1 MARGAREGRRHGPS
15 KITVNKEWLCHRC
28 EIIYALTL
36 AMNYLQLRPGGAVRR
51 YVQCYWMLE
60 DAASAGGVQRILPDG
75 RPALILN
82 WGRPF
87 ESYADGVWTRQPGC
101 FFVGQITGPLLLRPC
116 GPAAM
121 LGISFHPHGAAQLLR
136 MPMCELTD
144 SAVSLAD
151 LASLGA
157 RPLLVALE
165 RLRETYSLRAGLAA
179 LDGVLRAFAERS
191 FAGDDP
197 VAHAVLEMERSGGLV
212 RIRGLADRL
221 SWSSRQLQRRFRDA
235 VGISPKLF
243 CRMQRFQRVFA
254 AMDHLGSDWVNAA
267 VDCGYYDQA
276 HLIRDYRE
284 FSGKTPTSL
293 LEREMD
299 LSRRFVRA
307 DGMSHFSNTAGILSR

>member
-1 MARGAREGRRHGPS
+1 
-15 KITVNKEWLCHRC
+15 
-28 EIIYALTL
+28 
-36 AMNYLQLRPGGAVRR
+36 
-51 YVQCYWMLE
+51 MLE
-60 DAASAGGVQRILPDG
+60 DAAGAGGVQRILPDG

-87 ESYADGVWTRQPGC
+87 ESYAHGLWVRQPGC
-101 FFVGQITGPLLLRPC
+101 FFVGQITGPLLLRPS
-116 GPAAM
+116 GLAAM
-121 LGISFHPHGAAQLLR
+121 LGISFHPHGAARLLR
-136 MPMCELTD
+136 VPMCELTD
-144 SAVSLAD
+144 SAVGLAD
-151 LASLGA
+151 LAFLGA
-157 RPLLVALE
+157 RPLLLALE
-165 RLRETYSLRAGLAA
+165 RLRESYSLRVGLAA
-179 LDGVLRAFAERS
+179 LDGVLQPFAERS
-191 FAGDDP
+191 SVSDDP

-254 AMDHLGSDWVNAA
+254 AMDHRSSDWVNAA

-293 LEREMD
+293 PSQEMD
-299 LSRRFVRA
+299 LSRRFVRV
-307 DGMSHFSNTAGILSR
+307 DGMSHFSNTAGSFSARVP